1 MKAQRKILAV
11 DDTPENLRLLDAI
24 LGPRGYQLVT
34 ADSGTAGLEAVHREH
49 PDLVLLDIVMPGLN
63 GYDVCRRLRVDPGTR
78 YLPIVMIT
86 ASGDQERVQ
95 ALEAGADDFIA
106 KPFNQLELLARV
118 RSLLRLKEYH
128 DTIEQQSH
136 ELSEW
141 NRVLEGRVR
150 DQVEEIERVGRLRR
164 FLSPQIAELVLS
176 EESLLQPHRREISV
190 VFCDLRGFTTFS
202 ETAEPEESLAVLR
215 DYHQAVGAAVFR
227 HEGTLEHFAGDGVMI
242 WFNDP
247 IPQEDHALR
256 AVRMA
261 VAVRERM
268 AEHFEK
274 WQKHGGHKIGFGA
287 GIAMGHATLGR
298 IGFEGRYDYGAVGNV
313 TNLAQRLSAE
323 AKAGQ
328 ILVSQRVFAAV
339 EHAVELAPLGD
350 LALKGYSRP
359 TPTYA
364 VVTRNSAT
372 RVDRRGRRGPARLL
386 RDPPARGR
394 L

>member
-1 MKAQRKILAV
+1 MKSPRKILAV
-11 DDTPENLRLLDAI
+11 DDTPENLRLLEAI
-24 LGPRGYQLVT
+24 LGPRGYHLVT

-49 PDLVLLDIVMPGLN
+49 PDLVMLDIIMPGLN
-63 GYDVCRRLRVDPGTR
+63 GYDVCRRLRDDAATR
-78 YLPIVMIT
+78 FLPIVMIT

-128 DTIEQQSH
+128 DTIKQQSI
-136 ELSEW
+136 ELAEW
-141 NRVLEGRVR
+141 NRTLEARVR
-150 DQVEEIERVGRLRR
+150 DQVEEIERMSRLRR

-176 EESLLQPHRREISV
+176 QETLLQPHRREISV

-227 HEGTLEHFAGDGVMI
+227 HEGTLEHFAGDGVMV

-247 IPQEDHALR
+247 VPQEDHALR
-256 AVRMA
+256 AIRMA

-268 AEHFEK
+268 AEQFEK
-274 WQKHGGHKIGFGA
+274 WEKRGHTLGFGA

-323 AKAGQ
+323 AKPGQ
-328 ILVSQRVFAAV
+328 ILVSQRVFGAIETAV
-339 EHAVELAPLGD
+339 ESENVGD
-350 LALKGYSRP
+350 LVLKGYSRP
-359 TPTYA
+359 MPAYSVLALRALARPA
-364 VVTRNSAT
+364 V
-372 RVDRRGRRGPARLL
+372 D
-386 RDPPARGR
+386 
-394 L
+394 

>member
-1 MKAQRKILAV
+1 MKRRPKILAV
-11 DDTPENLRLLDAI
+11 DDTPENLKLLDAI
-24 LGPRGYQLVT
+24 LTTRGYELAT
-34 ADSGTAGLEAVHREH
+34 AANGTAAIEMIGTVQ
-49 PDLVLLDIVMPGLN
+49 PDLVLLDIIMPGLS
-63 GYDVCRRLRVDPGTR
+63 GYDVCRRLRDDPATR
-78 YLPIVMIT
+78 FLPIVMIT

-118 RSLLRLKEYH
+118 RSLLRLKEYY
-128 DTIEQQSH
+128 DTIKQQSS
-136 ELSEW
+136 ELAEW
-141 NRVLEGRVR
+141 NRTLEARVR

-176 EESLLQPHRREISV
+176 QEALLQPHRREITV

-227 HEGTLEHFAGDGVMI
+227 HEGTLEHFAGDGVMV

-247 IPQEDHALR
+247 IAQEDHALR

-261 VAVRERM
+261 LAVRSRM
-268 AEHFEK
+268 AELFERWRK
-274 WQKHGGHKIGFGA
+274 RGHALGFGA

-323 AKAGQ
+323 AKPGQ
-328 ILVSQRVFAAV
+328 VLISQRVFSATEDDV
-339 EHAVELAPLGD
+339 ETENVGD
-350 LALKGYSRP
+350 VALKGYSRP
-359 TPTYA
+359 VTAYSVVALRA
-364 VVTRNSAT
+364 VAQQT
-372 RVDRRGRRGPARLL
+372 VD
-386 RDPPARGR
+386 
-394 L
+394 

>member
-1 MKAQRKILAV
+1 MKKIPKILAV
-11 DDTPENLRLLDAI
+11 DDTPENLRLLEAI
-24 LGPRGYQLVT
+24 LGPRGYHLVT
-34 ADSGTAGLEAVHREH
+34 AQSGTDGLEAVHRES
-49 PDLVLLDIVMPGLN
+49 PDLVLLDILMPGMN
-63 GYDVCRRLRVDPGTR
+63 GYDVCRRLRDDPETR
-78 YLPIVMIT
+78 FLPIVMIT

-128 DTIEQQSH
+128 DTIKQQSS
-136 ELSEW
+136 ELAEW
-141 NRVLEGRVR
+141 NRMLEARVR
-150 DQVEEIERVGRLRR
+150 DQVEEIERVSRLRR

-176 EESLLQPHRREISV
+176 QESLLQPHRREISV

-227 HEGTLEHFAGDGVMI
+227 NEGTLEHFAGDGVMI

-247 IPQEDHALR
+247 VPQEDHALR

-261 VAVRERM
+261 IAVRERM
-268 AEHFEK
+268 AEQFTKWEK
-274 WQKHGGHKIGFGA
+274 RGHTLGFGA

-323 AKAGQ
+323 AKPGQ
-328 ILVSQRVFAAV
+328 VLVSQRVFGAIEDAV
-339 EHAVELAPLGD
+339 ESESVGE

-359 TPTYA
+359 VAAYNVVA
-364 VVTRNSAT
+364 VRALAHPA
-372 RVDRRGRRGPARLL
+372 VD
-386 RDPPARGR
+386 
-394 L
+394 

>member
-1 MKAQRKILAV
+1 
-11 DDTPENLRLLDAI
+11 
-24 LGPRGYQLVT
+24 
-34 ADSGTAGLEAVHREH
+34 
-49 PDLVLLDIVMPGLN
+49 
-63 GYDVCRRLRVDPGTR
+63 
-78 YLPIVMIT
+78 MIT

-128 DTIEQQSH
+128 DTIKHQSI
-136 ELSEW
+136 ELAEW
-141 NRVLEGRVR
+141 NRSLEARVR
-150 DQVEEIERVGRLRR
+150 DQVEEIERMSRLRR

-176 EESLLQPHRREISV
+176 QETLLQPHRREISV

-227 HEGTLEHFAGDGVMI
+227 NEGTLEHFAGDGVMV

-247 IPQEDHALR
+247 VPQEDHALR

-268 AEHFEK
+268 AEQFEK
-274 WQKHGGHKIGFGA
+274 WEKRGHTLGFGA

-323 AKAGQ
+323 AKPGQ
-328 ILVSQRVFAAV
+328 ILVSQRVFGAIETSV
-339 EHAVELAPLGD
+339 ESENVGELV
-350 LALKGYSRP
+350 LKGYSRP
-359 TPTYA
+359 LAAYSVVALRALARPA
-364 VVTRNSAT
+364 V
-372 RVDRRGRRGPARLL
+372 D
-386 RDPPARGR
+386 
-394 L
+394 

>member
-1 MKAQRKILAV
+1 MKTNPTILAV
-11 DDTPENLRLLDAI
+11 DDTPENLKLLEAI
-24 LGPRGYQLVT
+24 LVPRGYELVT
-34 ADSGTAGLEAVHREH
+34 AVNGTAALEVIGSAK

-63 GYDVCRRLRVDPGTR
+63 GYDVCRRLRDDAATR
-78 YLPIVMIT
+78 FLPIVMIT

-128 DTIEQQSH
+128 DTIKQQSS
-136 ELSEW
+136 ELAEW
-141 NRVLEGRVR
+141 NRTLEGRVR

-176 EESLLQPHRREISV
+176 QESLLQPHRREISV

-215 DYHQAVGAAVFR
+215 DYHQAVGASVFR
-227 HEGTLEHFAGDGVMI
+227 HEGTLEHFAGDGVMV

-247 IPQEDHALR
+247 VPQDDHALR

-261 VAVRERM
+261 IAVRERM
-268 AEHFEK
+268 AEFFEK
-274 WQKHGGHKIGFGA
+274 WAKRGHALGFGA

-328 ILVSQRVFAAV
+328 VLISQRVFAAIDATV
-339 EHAVELAPLGD
+339 ESEGVGELV
-350 LALKGYSRP
+350 LKGYSRP
-359 TPTYA
+359 VAAYSVVALRALVRPA
-364 VVTRNSAT
+364 VE
-372 RVDRRGRRGPARLL
+372 
-386 RDPPARGR
+386 
-394 L
+394 

>member
-1 MKAQRKILAV
+1 MKRRPRILAV
-11 DDTPENLRLLDAI
+11 DDTPENLKLLDAI
-24 LGPRGYQLVT
+24 LTTRGYELAT
-34 ADSGTAGLEAVHREH
+34 AANGTAALEVIETAQ
-49 PDLVLLDIVMPGLN
+49 PDLILLDIVMPGLN
-63 GYDVCRRLRVDPGTR
+63 GYDVCRRLRDDPATR
-78 YLPIVMIT
+78 FLPIVMIT

-95 ALEAGADDFIA
+95 ALEAGADDFIT

-128 DTIEQQSH
+128 DTIKQQSK
-136 ELSEW
+136 ELAEW
-141 NRVLEGRVR
+141 NRTLEARVR

-176 EESLLQPHRREISV
+176 QEALLQPHRREISV

-227 HEGTLEHFAGDGVMI
+227 QEGTLEHFAGDGVMV

-247 IPQEDHALR
+247 IAQEDHALR

-261 VAVRERM
+261 IAVRARM
-268 AEHFEK
+268 AELFEAWK
-274 WQKHGGHKIGFGA
+274 KRGHALGFGA

-323 AKAGQ
+323 AKPGQ
-328 ILVSQRVFAAV
+328 ILTSQRIFSAV
-339 EHAVELAPLGD
+339 EESVESESVGD
-350 LALKGYSRP
+350 MALKGYSRP
-359 TPTYA
+359 ITAYS
-364 VVTRNSAT
+364 VVALRPMAS
-372 RVDRRGRRGPARLL
+372 PAS
-386 RDPPARGR
+386 D
-394 L
+394 

>member
-1 MKAQRKILAV
+1 MKRRSRILAV
-11 DDTPENLRLLDAI
+11 DDTPENLKLLDAI
-24 LGPRGYQLVT
+24 LSTRGYELAT
-34 ADSGTAGLEAVHREH
+34 AANGTAALEMIGSVH

-63 GYDVCRRLRVDPGTR
+63 GYDVCRRLRDDPATR
-78 YLPIVMIT
+78 FLPIVMIT

-95 ALEAGADDFIA
+95 ALEAGADDFIT

-128 DTIEQQSH
+128 DTIKRQTS
-136 ELSEW
+136 ELAEW
-141 NRVLEGRVR
+141 NRTLEARVH

-176 EESLLQPHRREISV
+176 QEALLEPHRREISV

-227 HEGTLEHFAGDGVMI
+227 HEGTLEHFAGDGVMV

-247 IPQEDHALR
+247 IAQEDHALR

-261 VAVRERM
+261 LTVRTRM
-268 AEHFEK
+268 AELFEMWK
-274 WQKHGGHKIGFGA
+274 KRGHVLGFGA

-323 AKAGQ
+323 AKPGQ
-328 ILVSQRVFAAV
+328 ILISQRVSSATEEAV
-339 EHAVELAPLGD
+339 ESEGLGEI
-350 LALKGYSRP
+350 ALKGYSRP
-359 TPTYA
+359 VA
-364 VVTRNSAT
+364 AFNVVA
-372 RVDRRGRRGPARLL
+372 L
-386 RDPPARGR
+386 RAAASTTSD
-394 L
+394 

>member
-1 MKAQRKILAV
+1 VKSSPKILAV
-11 DDTPENLRLLDAI
+11 DDTPENLRLLEAI
-24 LGPRGYQLVT
+24 LGPRGYHLVT
-34 ADSGTAGLEAVHREH
+34 AESGTAGLEAVHREQ
-49 PDLVLLDIVMPGLN
+49 PDLVMLDVVMPGLN
-63 GYDVCRRLRVDPGTR
+63 GYDVCRRLRDDPATR
-78 YLPIVMIT
+78 FLPIVMIT

-118 RSLLRLKEYH
+118 RSLLRIKEYH
-128 DTIEQQSH
+128 DTIKQQSI
-136 ELSEW
+136 ELAEW
-141 NRVLEGRVR
+141 NRSLEARVR
-150 DQVEEIERVGRLRR
+150 EQVEEIERMSRLRR

-176 EESLLQPHRREISV
+176 QETLLQPHRREISV

-227 HEGTLEHFAGDGVMI
+227 HEGTLEHFAGDGVMV

-247 IPQEDHALR
+247 VPQEDHALR

-268 AEHFEK
+268 AEQFEK
-274 WQKHGGHKIGFGA
+274 WEKRGHTLGFGA

-323 AKAGQ
+323 AKPGQ
-328 ILVSQRVFAAV
+328 ILVSQRVFGAIDTAV
-339 EHAVELAPLGD
+339 ESESVGE

-359 TPTYA
+359 MAAYSVVALRALARPA
-364 VVTRNSAT
+364 V
-372 RVDRRGRRGPARLL
+372 D
-386 RDPPARGR
+386 
-394 L
+394 

>member
-261 VAVRERM
+261 VAVRDRM
-268 AEHFEK
+268 ADHFEK
-274 WQKHGGHKIGFGA
+274 WQKHGHKIGFGA

-364 VVTRNSAT
+364 VVT
-372 RVDRRGRRGPARLL
+372 L
-386 RDPPARGR
+386 RDVQAASH
-394 L
+394 

>member
-1 MKAQRKILAV
+1 MKRHPKILAV
-11 DDTPENLRLLDAI
+11 DDTPENLKLLDAI
-24 LGPRGYQLVT
+24 LTTRGYELVT
-34 ADSGTAGLEAVHREH
+34 AANGTAALELIGTVQ

-63 GYDVCRRLRVDPGTR
+63 GYDVCRRLRDDPATR
-78 YLPIVMIT
+78 FLPIVMIT

-128 DTIEQQSH
+128 DTIKQQSN
-136 ELSEW
+136 ELAEW
-141 NRVLEGRVR
+141 NRTLEARVR

-176 EESLLQPHRREISV
+176 QEALLQPHRREISV

-227 HEGTLEHFAGDGVMI
+227 HEGTLEHFAGDGVMV

-247 IPQEDHALR
+247 VTQDDHALR
-256 AVRMA
+256 AVGMA
-261 VAVRERM
+261 LAVRTRM
-268 AEHFEK
+268 DELFEK
-274 WQKHGGHKIGFGA
+274 WKKRGHSLGFGA

-323 AKAGQ
+323 AKPGQ
-328 ILVSQRVFAAV
+328 ILVSQRVFSAIEGSV
-339 EHAVELAPLGD
+339 ESESLGEV
-350 LALKGYSRP
+350 ALKGYSRP
-359 TPTYA
+359 VAAYSVITLKA
-364 VVTRNSAT
+364 LAR
-372 RVDRRGRRGPARLL
+372 PAI
-386 RDPPARGR
+386 D
-394 L
+394 

>member
-1 MKAQRKILAV
+1 MKRRPKILAV
-11 DDTPENLRLLDAI
+11 DDTPENLKLLDAI
-24 LGPRGYQLVT
+24 LTTRGYELAT
-34 ADSGTAGLEAVHREH
+34 AANGTAAIEMIGTVQ

-63 GYDVCRRLRVDPGTR
+63 GYDVCRRLRDDPATR
-78 YLPIVMIT
+78 FLPIVMIT

-118 RSLLRLKEYH
+118 RSLLRLKEYY
-128 DTIEQQSH
+128 DTIKQQSN
-136 ELSEW
+136 ELAEW
-141 NRVLEGRVR
+141 NRTLEARVK
-150 DQVEEIERVGRLRR
+150 DQVEEIERVSRLRR

-176 EESLLQPHRREISV
+176 QEALLQPHRREISV
-190 VFCDLRGFTTFS
+190 VFCDLRGFTAFS

-227 HEGTLEHFAGDGVMI
+227 HEGTLEHFAGDGVMV

-247 IPQEDHALR
+247 IAQSDHALR

-261 VAVRERM
+261 LAVRTRM
-268 AEHFEK
+268 AELFDK
-274 WQKHGGHKIGFGA
+274 WKKRGHALGFGA

-323 AKAGQ
+323 AKPGQ
-328 ILVSQRVFAAV
+328 VLISQRVFSATEDAV
-339 EHAVELAPLGD
+339 ETENVGD
-350 LALKGYSRP
+350 MVLKGYSRP
-359 TPTYA
+359 VTAYSVVGPRAVAQPT
-364 VVTRNSAT
+364 
-372 RVDRRGRRGPARLL
+372 VD
-386 RDPPARGR
+386 
-394 L
+394 

>member
-1 MKAQRKILAV
+1 MKSPRKILAV
-11 DDTPENLRLLDAI
+11 DDTPENLRLLEAI
-24 LGPRGYQLVT
+24 LGPRGYHLVT
-34 ADSGTAGLEAVHREH
+34 ADSGTAGLEAVHREQ
-49 PDLVLLDIVMPGLN
+49 PDLVMLDIVMPGLN
-63 GYDVCRRLRVDPGTR
+63 GYDVCRRLRDDPATR
-78 YLPIVMIT
+78 FLPIVMIT

-128 DTIEQQSH
+128 DTIKQQSI
-136 ELSEW
+136 ELAEW
-141 NRVLEGRVR
+141 NRSLEARVR
-150 DQVEEIERVGRLRR
+150 DQVEEIERMSRLRR

-176 EESLLQPHRREISV
+176 QETLLQPHRREISV

-227 HEGTLEHFAGDGVMI
+227 NEGTLEHFAGDGVMV

-247 IPQEDHALR
+247 VPQEDHALR

-268 AEHFEK
+268 AEQFEK
-274 WQKHGGHKIGFGA
+274 WEKRGHTLGFGA

-323 AKAGQ
+323 AKPGQ
-328 ILVSQRVFAAV
+328 ILVSQRVFGAIESSV
-339 EHAVELAPLGD
+339 ESESVGELV
-350 LALKGYSRP
+350 LKGYSRP
-359 TPTYA
+359 LAAYSVVALRALARPA
-364 VVTRNSAT
+364 V
-372 RVDRRGRRGPARLL
+372 D
-386 RDPPARGR
+386 
-394 L
+394 

>member
-1 MKAQRKILAV
+1 MKRRPKILAV
-11 DDTPENLRLLDAI
+11 DDTPENLKLLDAI
-24 LGPRGYQLVT
+24 LTTRGYELAT
-34 ADSGTAGLEAVHREH
+34 APNGTTALEMMGTVQ
-49 PDLVLLDIVMPGLN
+49 PDLILLDIVMPGLN
-63 GYDVCRRLRVDPGTR
+63 GYDVCRRLRDDPATR
-78 YLPIVMIT
+78 FLPIVMIT

-95 ALEAGADDFIA
+95 ALEAGADDFIT

-128 DTIEQQSH
+128 DTIKQQSS
-136 ELSEW
+136 ELAEW
-141 NRVLEGRVR
+141 NRTLEARVR
-150 DQVEEIERVGRLRR
+150 DQVEEIERVSRLRR

-176 EESLLQPHRREISV
+176 QEALLQPHRREISV

-227 HEGTLEHFAGDGVMI
+227 HEGTLEHFAGDGVMV

-247 IPQEDHALR
+247 VAQEDHALR

-261 VAVRERM
+261 LTVRTRM
-268 AEHFEK
+268 AELFETWK
-274 WQKHGGHKIGFGA
+274 KRGHALGFGA

-323 AKAGQ
+323 AKPGQ
-328 ILVSQRVFAAV
+328 ILVSQRVFSAV
-339 EHAVELAPLGD
+339 EEAVDSESLGEM
-350 LALKGYSRP
+350 ALKGYSRP
-359 TPTYA
+359 VAAFNIVAVRAVASPTG
-364 VVTRNSAT
+364 
-372 RVDRRGRRGPARLL
+372 D
-386 RDPPARGR
+386 
-394 L
+394 

>member
-1 MKAQRKILAV
+1 VKAQRKILAV

-364 VVTRNSAT
+364 VVT
-372 RVDRRGRRGPARLL
+372 L
-386 RDPPARGR
+386 RDVQAASH
-394 L
+394 

>member
-1 MKAQRKILAV
+1 MMKPKRKILAV
-11 DDTPENLRLLDAI
+11 DDTPENLRLLEAI

-34 ADSGTAGLEAVHREH
+34 ADSGAAGLEAVHREH
-49 PDLVLLDIVMPGLN
+49 PDLVMLDIVMPGLN
-63 GYDVCRRLRVDPGTR
+63 GYDVCRRLRDDPATR
-78 YLPIVMIT
+78 FLPIVMIT

-128 DTIEQQSH
+128 DTIKQQSN
-136 ELSEW
+136 ELAEW
-141 NRVLEGRVR
+141 NRTLEGRVR
-150 DQVEEIERVGRLRR
+150 DQVEEIERIGRLRR

-176 EESLLQPHRREISV
+176 QESLLQPHRREISV

-247 IPQEDHALR
+247 VPQDDHALR
-256 AVRMA
+256 AARMA
-261 VAVRERM
+261 IAVRERM
-268 AEHFEK
+268 GEQFEK
-274 WQKHGGHKIGFGA
+274 WEKRGHKLGFGA

-323 AKAGQ
+323 AKPGQ
-328 ILVSQRVFAAV
+328 ILVSQRVLAAIDAAV
-339 EHAVELAPLGD
+339 ESESVGELV
-350 LALKGYSRP
+350 LKGYSRP
-359 TPTYA
+359 VPAHSVVALRTLARPA
-364 VVTRNSAT
+364 V
-372 RVDRRGRRGPARLL
+372 D
-386 RDPPARGR
+386 
-394 L
+394 

>member
-1 MKAQRKILAV
+1 MKKIPKILAV
-11 DDTPENLRLLDAI
+11 DDTPENLRLLEAI
-24 LGPRGYQLVT
+24 LGPRGHHLVT
-34 ADSGTAGLEAVHREH
+34 AQSGTDGLEAVKREH
-49 PDLVLLDIVMPGLN
+49 PDLVLLDILMPGMN
-63 GYDVCRRLRVDPGTR
+63 GYDVCRRLRDDPETR
-78 YLPIVMIT
+78 FLPIVMIT

-128 DTIEQQSH
+128 DTIKQQSS
-136 ELSEW
+136 ELAEW
-141 NRVLEGRVR
+141 NRTLEARVR
-150 DQVEEIERVGRLRR
+150 DQVEEIERVSRLRR

-176 EESLLQPHRREISV
+176 QESLLQPHRREISV

-227 HEGTLEHFAGDGVMI
+227 NEGTLEHFAGDGVMI

-247 IPQEDHALR
+247 VLQEDHALR

-261 VAVRERM
+261 IAVRERM
-268 AEHFEK
+268 AEQFTKWEK
-274 WQKHGGHKIGFGA
+274 RGHTLGFGA

-323 AKAGQ
+323 AKPGQ
-328 ILVSQRVFAAV
+328 VLVSQRVFGAIEEAV
-339 EHAVELAPLGD
+339 ESESVGE

-359 TPTYA
+359 VAAYNVVA
-364 VVTRNSAT
+364 VRALA
-372 RVDRRGRRGPARLL
+372 RPAI
-386 RDPPARGR
+386 D
-394 L
+394 

>member
-1 MKAQRKILAV
+1 MKRRPKILAV
-11 DDTPENLRLLDAI
+11 DDTPENLKLLDAI
-24 LGPRGYQLVT
+24 LTTRGYELAT
-34 ADSGTAGLEAVHREH
+34 AANGTTALEMIGAVQ
-49 PDLVLLDIVMPGLN
+49 PDLVLLDILMPGLN
-63 GYDVCRRLRVDPGTR
+63 GYDVCRRLRDDPATR
-78 YLPIVMIT
+78 FLPIVMIT

-128 DTIEQQSH
+128 DTIKQQSS
-136 ELSEW
+136 ELAEW
-141 NRVLEGRVR
+141 NRTLEGRVR

-176 EESLLQPHRREISV
+176 QETLLQPHRREISV

-227 HEGTLEHFAGDGVMI
+227 NEGTLEHFAGDGVMV

-247 IPQEDHALR
+247 VPQEDHALR

-261 VAVRERM
+261 IAVRTRM
-268 AEHFEK
+268 AELFDK
-274 WQKHGGHKIGFGA
+274 WKKRGHALGFGA

-323 AKAGQ
+323 AKPGQ
-328 ILVSQRVFAAV
+328 VLISQRVFSATEDAV
-339 EHAVELAPLGD
+339 ETESAGELV
-350 LALKGYSRP
+350 LKGYSRP
-359 TPTYA
+359 VAAHSVVALRALAQPT
-364 VVTRNSAT
+364 
-372 RVDRRGRRGPARLL
+372 VD
-386 RDPPARGR
+386 
-394 L
+394 

>member
-1 MKAQRKILAV
+1 MKRRPKILAV
-11 DDTPENLRLLDAI
+11 DDTPENLKLLDAI
-24 LGPRGYQLVT
+24 LSTRGYELTT
-34 ADSGTAGLEAVHREH
+34 AANGTAAIEMIGAVQ

-63 GYDVCRRLRVDPGTR
+63 GYDVCRRLRDDPATR
-78 YLPIVMIT
+78 FLPIVMIT

-118 RSLLRLKEYH
+118 RSLLRLKEYY
-128 DTIEQQSH
+128 DTIKQQSN
-136 ELSEW
+136 ELAEW
-141 NRVLEGRVR
+141 NRTLEARVR

-176 EESLLQPHRREISV
+176 QEALLQPHRREITV

-227 HEGTLEHFAGDGVMI
+227 HEGTLEHFAGDGVMV

-247 IPQEDHALR
+247 VTQEDHALR

-261 VAVRERM
+261 LAVRTRM
-268 AEHFEK
+268 AELFDK
-274 WQKHGGHKIGFGA
+274 WKKRGHALGFGA

-323 AKAGQ
+323 AKPGQ
-328 ILVSQRVFAAV
+328 VLISQRVYSATEDDV
-339 EHAVELAPLGD
+339 ETDSVGD
-350 LALKGYSRP
+350 LVLKGYSRP
-359 TPTYA
+359 VTAYSVVALRAVAHPT
-364 VVTRNSAT
+364 T
-372 RVDRRGRRGPARLL
+372 D
-386 RDPPARGR
+386 
-394 L
+394 

>member
-1 MKAQRKILAV
+1 MNAHPKILAV

-24 LGPRGYQLVT
+24 LTPRGYELVT
-34 ADSGTAGLEAVHREH
+34 ATNGNAALEVIGSVK

-63 GYDVCRRLRVDPGTR
+63 GYDVCRRLRDDPATR
-78 YLPIVMIT
+78 FLPIVMIT

-95 ALEAGADDFIA
+95 ALEAGADDFIT

-128 DTIEQQSH
+128 DTINQQSN
-136 ELSEW
+136 ELAEW
-141 NRVLEGRVR
+141 NRTLEARVK
-150 DQVEEIERVGRLRR
+150 DQVEEIERVSRLRR

-176 EESLLQPHRREISV
+176 QEALLQPHRREISV

-227 HEGTLEHFAGDGVMI
+227 HEGTLEHFAGDGVMV

-247 IPQEDHALR
+247 VTQEDHALR

-261 VAVRERM
+261 LAVRTRM
-268 AEHFEK
+268 AELFDK
-274 WQKHGGHKIGFGA
+274 WKKRGHALGFGA

-323 AKAGQ
+323 AKPGQ
-328 ILVSQRVFAAV
+328 VLISQRVLSAV
-339 EHAVELAPLGD
+339 EDAVESENVGE

-359 TPTYA
+359 ITA
-364 VVTRNSAT
+364 FNVVA
-372 RVDRRGRRGPARLL
+372 L
-386 RDPPARGR
+386 RDAARPT
-394 L
+394 LY

>member
-1 MKAQRKILAV
+1 MKTNPTILAV
-11 DDTPENLRLLDAI
+11 DDTPENLKLLDAI
-24 LGPRGYQLVT
+24 LAPRGYQLVT
-34 ADSGTAGLEAVHREH
+34 AANGTAALEMIGRVK

-63 GYDVCRRLRVDPGTR
+63 GYDVCQRLRDDPATR
-78 YLPIVMIT
+78 FLPIVMIT

-118 RSLLRLKEYH
+118 RSLLRLKDYY
-128 DTIEQQSH
+128 DTMTKQSN
-136 ELSEW
+136 ELAEW
-141 NRVLEGRVR
+141 NRTLEGRVR

-176 EESLLQPHRREISV
+176 QESLLQPHRREISV

-227 HEGTLEHFAGDGVMI
+227 HEGTLEHFAGDGVMV

-247 IPQEDHALR
+247 VPQEDHALR

-261 VAVRERM
+261 IAVRERM

-274 WQKHGGHKIGFGA
+274 WEKRGHKLGFGA

-323 AKAGQ
+323 AKPDQ

-339 EHAVELAPLGD
+339 EKAVESESVGELI
-350 LALKGYSRP
+350 LKGYSRP
-359 TPTYA
+359 VA
-364 VVTRNSAT
+364 AHNVVTLRALA
-372 RVDRRGRRGPARLL
+372 RPAVD
-386 RDPPARGR
+386 
-394 L
+394 

>member
-1 MKAQRKILAV
+1 MKSPRTILAV
-11 DDTPENLRLLDAI
+11 DDTPENLRLLEAI
-24 LGPRGYQLVT
+24 LGPRGYHLVT

-49 PDLVLLDIVMPGLN
+49 PDLVMLDIVMPGLN
-63 GYDVCRRLRVDPGTR
+63 GYDVCRRLRDDPATR
-78 YLPIVMIT
+78 FLPIVMIT

-128 DTIEQQSH
+128 DTIKQQSI
-136 ELSEW
+136 ELAEW
-141 NRVLEGRVR
+141 NRSLEARVR
-150 DQVEEIERVGRLRR
+150 DQVEEIERMSRLRR

-176 EESLLQPHRREISV
+176 QETLLQPHRREISV

-227 HEGTLEHFAGDGVMI
+227 HEGTLEHFAGDGVMV

-247 IPQEDHALR
+247 VPQEDHALR

-268 AEHFEK
+268 AEQFEK
-274 WQKHGGHKIGFGA
+274 WEKRGHTLGFGA

-323 AKAGQ
+323 AKPGQ
-328 ILVSQRVFAAV
+328 ILVSQRVFGAIETAV
-339 EHAVELAPLGD
+339 ESENVGELV
-350 LALKGYSRP
+350 LKGYSRP
-359 TPTYA
+359 MPAYSVLALRALARPA
-364 VVTRNSAT
+364 V
-372 RVDRRGRRGPARLL
+372 D
-386 RDPPARGR
+386 
-394 L
+394 

>member
-1 MKAQRKILAV
+1 VKRTPKILAV
-11 DDTPENLRLLDAI
+11 DDTPENLRLLEAI

-34 ADSGTAGLEAVHREH
+34 AESGTTGLAAVHREQ
-49 PDLVLLDIVMPGLN
+49 PDLVLLDIVMPDLN
-63 GYDVCRRLRVDPGTR
+63 GYDVCRRLRDDPATR
-78 YLPIVMIT
+78 FLPIVMIT

-128 DTIEQQSH
+128 DTIRQQSS
-136 ELSEW
+136 ELAEW
-141 NRVLEGRVR
+141 NRTLEARVR
-150 DQVEEIERVGRLRR
+150 EQVEEIERVGRLRR

-176 EESLLQPHRREISV
+176 QESLLQPHRREISV

-227 HEGTLEHFAGDGVMI
+227 NEGTLEHFAGDGVMV

-247 IPQEDHALR
+247 VPQDDHPLR
-256 AVRMA
+256 AARMA
-261 VAVRERM
+261 IAVRERM
-268 AEHFEK
+268 AEQLVKWEK
-274 WQKHGGHKIGFGA
+274 RGHTLGFGA

-323 AKAGQ
+323 AKPGQ
-328 ILVSQRVFAAV
+328 ILVSQRVFAAI
-339 EHAVELAPLGD
+339 EAAVESASVGD
-350 LALKGYSRP
+350 LVLKGYSRP
-359 TPTYA
+359 ISAYNVVALRALARPA
-364 VVTRNSAT
+364 VE
-372 RVDRRGRRGPARLL
+372 
-386 RDPPARGR
+386 
-394 L
+394 

>member
-1 MKAQRKILAV
+1 MKKIPRILAV
-11 DDTPENLRLLDAI
+11 DDTPENLRLLEAI

-34 ADSGTAGLEAVHREH
+34 AQSGTDGLEAVRREH
-49 PDLVLLDIVMPGLN
+49 PDLVLLDIIMPGMN
-63 GYDVCRRLRVDPGTR
+63 GYDVCRRLRDDPETR
-78 YLPIVMIT
+78 FLPIVMIT

-128 DTIEQQSH
+128 DTIKQQSN
-136 ELSEW
+136 ELAEW
-141 NRVLEGRVR
+141 NRNLEARVK
-150 DQVEEIERVGRLRR
+150 DQVEEIERMSRLRR

-176 EESLLQPHRREISV
+176 QESLLQPHRREISV

-227 HEGTLEHFAGDGVMI
+227 HEGTLEHFAGDGVMV

-247 IPQEDHALR
+247 VPQEDHALR

-261 VAVRERM
+261 IAVRERM
-268 AEHFEK
+268 SEQFEK
-274 WQKHGGHKIGFGA
+274 WEKRGHTLGFGA

-298 IGFEGRYDYGAVGNV
+298 IGFEGRYDYGAVGSV
-313 TNLAQRLSAE
+313 LNLASRLCDE
-323 AKAGQ
+323 AAPGE
-328 ILVSQRVFAAV
+328 ILVNERVFAEIDGAV
-339 EHAVELAPLGD
+339 DAQPAGALT
-350 LALKGYSRP
+350 LKGFTRP
-359 TPTYA
+359 IA
-364 VVTRNSAT
+364 AF
-372 RVDRRGRRGPARLL
+372 RVG
-386 RDPPARGR
+386 
-394 L
+394 

>member
-1 MKAQRKILAV
+1 MKTRPKIVAV
-11 DDTPENLRLLDAI
+11 DDTPENLKLLDAI
-24 LGPRGYQLVT
+24 LSTRGYELAT
-34 ADSGTAGLEAVHREH
+34 AANGTAALELIGSVQ
-49 PDLVLLDIVMPGLN
+49 PDLVLLDIIMPGLN
-63 GYDVCRRLRVDPGTR
+63 GYDVCRRLRDDPATR
-78 YLPIVMIT
+78 FLPIVMIT

-95 ALEAGADDFIA
+95 ALEAGADDFIT

-128 DTIEQQSH
+128 DTIKQQSS
-136 ELSEW
+136 ELAEW
-141 NRVLEGRVR
+141 NRTLEARVR

-176 EESLLQPHRREISV
+176 QEALLQPHRREISV

-227 HEGTLEHFAGDGVMI
+227 HEGTLEHFAGDGVMV

-247 IPQEDHALR
+247 IAQEDHALR

-261 VAVRERM
+261 LAVRTRM
-268 AEHFEK
+268 AELFDEWRK
-274 WQKHGGHKIGFGA
+274 RGHTLGFGA

-323 AKAGQ
+323 AKPGQ
-328 ILVSQRVFAAV
+328 ILISQRVYSASEDAV
-339 EHAVELAPLGD
+339 ESESVGEMV
-350 LALKGYSRP
+350 LKGYSRP
-359 TPTYA
+359 ISAYN
-364 VVTRNSAT
+364 VVALRAT
-372 RVDRRGRRGPARLL
+372 HPIVD
-386 RDPPARGR
+386 
-394 L
+394 

>member
-1 MKAQRKILAV
+1 MKSPRKILAV
-11 DDTPENLRLLDAI
+11 DDTPENLRLLEAI
-24 LGPRGYQLVT
+24 LGPRGYTLVT
-34 ADSGTAGLEAVHREH
+34 AESGTAGLEAVHREQ
-49 PDLVLLDIVMPGLN
+49 PDLVMLDIVMPGLN
-63 GYDVCRRLRVDPGTR
+63 GYDVCRRLRDDPATR
-78 YLPIVMIT
+78 FLPIVMIT

-128 DTIEQQSH
+128 DTIKQQSI
-136 ELSEW
+136 ELAEW
-141 NRVLEGRVR
+141 NRSLEARVR
-150 DQVEEIERVGRLRR
+150 EQVEEIERMSRLRR

-176 EESLLQPHRREISV
+176 QETLLQPHRREISV

-227 HEGTLEHFAGDGVMI
+227 HEGTLEHFAGDGVMV

-247 IPQEDHALR
+247 VPQEDHALR

-268 AEHFEK
+268 AEQFEK
-274 WQKHGGHKIGFGA
+274 WEKRGHTLGFGA

-323 AKAGQ
+323 AKPGQ
-328 ILVSQRVFAAV
+328 ILVSQRVFGAIETAV
-339 EHAVELAPLGD
+339 ESESVGELV
-350 LALKGYSRP
+350 LKGYSRP
-359 TPTYA
+359 MAAYSVVALRALVRPA
-364 VVTRNSAT
+364 V
-372 RVDRRGRRGPARLL
+372 D
-386 RDPPARGR
+386 
-394 L
+394 

>member
-1 MKAQRKILAV
+1 MKRRPKILAV
-11 DDTPENLRLLDAI
+11 DDTPENLKLLDAI
-24 LGPRGYQLVT
+24 LTTRGYELAT
-34 ADSGTAGLEAVHREH
+34 AANGTTALELIGTVH

-63 GYDVCRRLRVDPGTR
+63 GYDVCRRLRDDPATR
-78 YLPIVMIT
+78 FLPIVMIT

-95 ALEAGADDFIA
+95 ALEAGADDFIT

-128 DTIEQQSH
+128 DTIKQQSS
-136 ELSEW
+136 ELAEW
-141 NRVLEGRVR
+141 NRTLEARVHE
-150 DQVEEIERVGRLRR
+150 QVEEIERVGRLRR

-176 EESLLQPHRREISV
+176 QEALLQPHRREISV

-227 HEGTLEHFAGDGVMI
+227 HEGTLEHFAGDGVMV

-247 IPQEDHALR
+247 IAQEDHALR
-256 AVRMA
+256 AVRMSL
-261 VAVRERM
+261 AVRTRM
-268 AEHFEK
+268 AELFETWK
-274 WQKHGGHKIGFGA
+274 RRGHALGFGA

-323 AKAGQ
+323 AKPGQ
-328 ILVSQRVFAAV
+328 ILISQRVFSAA
-339 EHAVELAPLGD
+339 EEAIESESLGELG
-350 LALKGYSRP
+350 LKGYSRP
-359 TPTYA
+359 VPAYNVVALRTVTTP
-364 VVTRNSAT
+364 NS
-372 RVDRRGRRGPARLL
+372 D
-386 RDPPARGR
+386 
-394 L
+394 